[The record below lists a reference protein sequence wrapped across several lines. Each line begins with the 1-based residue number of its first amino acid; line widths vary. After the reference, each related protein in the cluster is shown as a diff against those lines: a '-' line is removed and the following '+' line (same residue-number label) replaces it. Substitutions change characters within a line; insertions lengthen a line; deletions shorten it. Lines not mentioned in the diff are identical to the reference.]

1 MMDTALT
8 EETFAQVIEQIVET
22 VFQTMMGLDVQP
34 SDAPW
39 PPKGEIITASISLT
53 GPWKGAVLVEC
64 PLPEALLFTRRL
76 AGLTPTELTDDVR
89 DAIGELANMVG
100 GNLKSILPGGVE
112 LSLPSV
118 VWGSDY
124 RVGFCRA
131 GVAHR
136 WVFTGPDATFGV
148 VLIEVTG

>member
-1 MMDTALT
+1 MAT
-8 EETFAQVIEQIVET
+8 EQTFAPVIEQIVEN
-22 VFQTMMGLDVQP
+22 VFQTMMGLEVQP

-39 PPKGEIITASISLT
+39 PPTSEIITASISLT

-64 PLPEALLFTRRL
+64 PLPEAFLFTNRL
-76 AGLTPTELTDDVR
+76 IGITPTELTDDVR

-124 RVGFCRA
+124 RVGICRA
-131 GVAHR
+131 GIAHR
-136 WVFTGPDATFGV
+136 WVFTGPGVTFGV
-148 VLIEVTG
+148 VLVEVSA